1 MLKKLWIK
9 GFRNFDE
16 VNLDFSSSLKWFFFG
31 DNNQGKSNLLESIY
45 FLTTGKS
52 PREEVLKNL
61 IGFHKSEALLGADFE
76 SDSGLHRVYLKL
88 SSDGVRQSMVNNVV
102 VRSFTQLSKL
112 ICVSYVSA
120 DLIRVFQDS
129 PEGRRHFLDGFCAL
143 YFSEYGSLL
152 KKYKRVIS
160 QKNRLLKTCP
170 ELESF
175 LVWNRQ
181 LCLLSKTVYEFR
193 IEALNVL
200 SDVVNGLAFNFVS
213 GSVSLKYVIRGYD
226 NEYMSSEGYFD
237 WLLEKVNDSF
247 VKERTLGYS
256 LYGAHRDDFY
266 IEIDGKKLMT
276 FFSRGINRVMS
287 ILIYVS
293 ELIILNKK
301 GSLFPILLL
310 DDALAEL
317 DFKIKEGL
325 LKLMGNY
332 TQLFYAS
339 VLEEDKNIFGEGCI
353 VRIDSG
359 EIQFA

>member
-9 GFRNFDE
+9 GFRNFNE
-16 VNLDFSSSLKWFFFG
+16 VNLDFSSSSKWFFFG

-61 IGFHKSEALLGADFE
+61 VGFQKPEALLGADFE
-76 SDSGLHRVYLKL
+76 TDAGLHRVYLKL

-102 VRSFTQLSKL
+102 VRSFAQLSKL

-129 PEGRRHFLDGFCAL
+129 PEGRRHFLDGFCTL

-152 KKYKRVIS
+152 KKYSRVVS
-160 QKNRLLKTCP
+160 QKNRLLKTSP
-170 ELESF
+170 ELESV

-181 LCLLSKTVYEFR
+181 LCLLSKSVYEFR
-193 IEALNVL
+193 LEGLKLL
-200 SDVVNGLAFNFVS
+200 SLVVNELASNFVS
-213 GSVSLKYVIRGYD
+213 GDVSLKYVIRGYD
-226 NEYMSSEGYFD
+226 HENLSSEDYFE
-237 WLLEKVNDSF
+237 WLLERVNGAF
-247 VKERTLGYS
+247 IKERALGYS

-266 IEIDGKKLMT
+266 IEIEGKKLMT

-287 ILIYVS
+287 LLIYVS
-293 ELIILNKK
+293 ELVILNRE
-301 GSLFPILLL
+301 GASFPVLLL

-317 DFKIKEGL
+317 DFKMKVGL
-325 LKLMGNY
+325 LDLMGRY

-339 VLEEDKNIFGEGCI
+339 VLEEDKLIFGEGCI